1 MTEIL
6 VQEPGSALPTPSK
19 ESNYPV
25 LVLAYDSWDDYG
37 YRTMCRAYL
46 HKSPGEAVILLGEVR
61 VMRRGQT
68 SHWKTQE
75 SPEWTFKN
83 GPFRFPDLGN
93 AEAEY
98 CSLALSNAFYEKIH
112 AELGTDAPYLLRA
125 IADAATQPRK
135 WSDFEDDSCFQ
146 TALLRDPGG
155 AAEVRDKARSLF
167 GVTGS
172 LVNQFEYR
180 VRLPGAVNEHAIKFD
195 FGEAGEKLSTLNL
208 IAGRNGSG
216 KTQLLSKLAIELTG
230 ITASL
235 TQLSDTRDR
244 SVEQR
249 KDLAKREEAGRVFP
263 APSFYAV
270 IAISFNPFDQFE
282 RPHVVNQDI
291 RYTYCG
297 IRKSD
302 NTIYTESELVE
313 KLRELIGD
321 MTEAQKKLL
330 GAAAQNTL
338 GVSDFEKY
346 FEPEST
352 SGYGHLSAGQKIVLN
367 ILAHLV
373 RYLRKR
379 TLVLMDEPE
388 THLHPSLMAALTT
401 ELLRILPSHDS
412 YAVVATHSP
421 IIAQQ
426 VQSRHVN
433 IIRRNANE
441 EISVEKPDFET
452 FGENISNITGAL
464 FDTREYERDYTAI
477 IKDLLAEHDNDPAKV
492 EQLFPKGL
500 GSNAKVYLWS
510 LAKLKLS

>member
-1 MTEIL
+1 VTEIM
-6 VQEPGSALPTPSK
+6 VQEPGAALPTPSK
-19 ESNYPV
+19 ENSYPV
-25 LVLAYDSWDDYG
+25 LVLTYVPWDDYG
-37 YRTMCRAYL
+37 YRTMCRAFL
-46 HKSPGEAVILLGEVR
+46 HKSLGEAIIPLGEIR

-83 GPFRFPDLGN
+83 GPFRFLGLDG
-93 AEAEY
+93 AEVEY
-98 CSLALSNAFYEKIH
+98 CSLALTSAFYEKIYKEIG
-112 AELGTDAPYLLRA
+112 AGASYLLRA
-125 IADAATQPRK
+125 MADAATQPKK
-135 WSDFEDDSCFQ
+135 WSDFEDDPCFQ

-155 AAEVRDKARSLF
+155 AAEVRDKARKLF
-167 GVTGS
+167 GVTDF
-172 LVNQFEYR
+172 LINQFEYR

-195 FGEAGEKLSTLNL
+195 FGGFGKKFNTLNL

-230 ITASL
+230 VTGSS
-235 TQLSDTRDR
+235 TQLSDTMDR

-249 KDLAKREEAGRVFP
+249 EDLVKREGAGRVFP

-282 RPHVVNQDI
+282 RPQVVNQDV

-302 NTIYTESELVE
+302 NSIYTESELVE
-313 KLRELIGD
+313 KLRELIKD
-321 MTEAQKKLL
+321 MTESQKKIL
-330 GAAAQNTL
+330 GKAAQNTL

-352 SGYGHLSAGQKIVLN
+352 LGYGHLSAGQKIVLN

-401 ELLRILPSHDS
+401 ELLRILPLHDS

-426 VQSRHVN
+426 VQSSNVN
-433 IIRRNANE
+433 IIRRNEND
-441 EISVEKPDFET
+441 EISVQKPDFET

-464 FDTREYERDYTAI
+464 FDTREYERDYTSI
-477 IKDLLAEHDNDPAKV
+477 LKDLLVEHNNDPEKV
-492 EQLFPKGL
+492 EQLFPRGL
-500 GSNAKVYLWS
+500 GNNAKIYLWS
-510 LAKLKLS
+510 LSKLKLD